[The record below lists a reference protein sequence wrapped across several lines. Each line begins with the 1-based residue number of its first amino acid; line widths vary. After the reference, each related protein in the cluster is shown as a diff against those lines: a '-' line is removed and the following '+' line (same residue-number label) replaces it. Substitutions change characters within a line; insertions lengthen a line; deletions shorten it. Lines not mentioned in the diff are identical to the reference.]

1 MEEMVHR
8 ERLRSWKRLQVEILN
23 LAAQVTKKPEMIDMV
38 TENLSEY
45 YNMVVHNSNA
55 YDLSGR
61 VSGNSR
67 YSSSGSS
74 SDSSSTAEMLKKL
87 EEIPDV

>member
-23 LAAQVTKKPEMIDMV
+23 LAAQVTKSPEIVDQV
-38 TENLSEY
+38 SSNLSSY
-45 YNMVVHNSNA
+45 YNMVVHNPGA
-55 YDLSGR
+55 YDLHTR

-67 YSSSGSS
+67 YSSN
-74 SDSSSTAEMLKKL
+74 SDSNDTAAMLKKL
-87 EEIPDV
+87 EDIPDV